1 MIMTSSQMASSRAS
15 ERQSIT
21 SRQSDVSI
29 SVQDYSLERPRG
41 STPPVQSSFC
51 AVFSDM
57 RGSLWIV
64 GGLVH
69 TWEAFF
75 GCLIAIASTLLCYFF
90 EFQNDTSA
98 VSTILGVVIVFPIT
112 ALIGFAFSRRLK
124 AKPINAVMGNTITT
138 PKIVLTALVSF

>member
-1 MIMTSSQMASSRAS
+1 MASSRS
-15 ERQSIT
+15 LGLEV
-21 SRQSDVSI
+21 SDVSI

-41 STPPVQSSFC
+41 STPPVQSSFW

-112 ALIGFAFSRRLK
+112 ALIGFAFSRREGARGVLLDYW
-124 AKPINAVMGNTITT
+124 AT
-138 PKIVLTALVSF
+138 PRLCSAPPAPGKNSRTASGGA

>member
-1 MIMTSSQMASSRAS
+1 MTMASSRSA
-15 ERQSIT
+15 T
-21 SRQSDVSI
+21 SRQSDVLDRRARLL
-29 SVQDYSLERPRG
+29 VERPRG

-57 RGSLWIV
+57 RGSLYIV
-64 GGLVH
+64 GGLVY
-69 TWEAFF
+69 TWEAVF

-112 ALIGFAFSRRLK
+112 ALIGFAFSRREAALAGFLQVARQHRRRFSAPPARGK
-124 AKPINAVMGNTITT
+124 NSR
-138 PKIVLTALVSF
+138 TASGGA